1 MNVEP
6 VVPVS
11 AIEHFVYCPRQ
22 CALIHCDVSP
32 GFTPRPSLSTD
43 GARGAEHPGPVSP
56 GFTPRPSLSDGA
68 SDVGHGSDVGVSPGV
83 TPRPSLSGV

>member
-6 VVPVS
+6 AVSIS

-32 GFTPRPSLSTD
+32 GFTPRPSLSGVAGTL
-43 GARGAEHPGPVSP
+43 EFHHMLTVSP
-56 GFTPRPSLSDGA
+56 GFTPGLR
-68 SDVGHGSDVGVSPGV
+68 
-83 TPRPSLSGV
+83 